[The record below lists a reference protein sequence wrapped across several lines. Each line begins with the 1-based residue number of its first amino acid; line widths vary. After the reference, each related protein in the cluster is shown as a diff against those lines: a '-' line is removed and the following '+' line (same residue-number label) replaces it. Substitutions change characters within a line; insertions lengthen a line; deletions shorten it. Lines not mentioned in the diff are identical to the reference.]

1 MSIKFFPL
9 SRISHRPC
17 LIRSLYEHEQ
27 SARRRLSGR
36 QPFHPCGHWPTGRGG
51 NMAMA
56 SEHSGQGRQNRLL
69 FALTPEDHS
78 LLAPHLK
85 KQSLQVGTL
94 LQEEGEPV
102 EQIYFPHQGMISLLA
117 IMSDGQG
124 IETATVGS
132 EGVGGAMSGFGA
144 SRGFTRAVVQAP
156 LMASRISSL
165 QFQAAVQK
173 SETLRNLMASYSE
186 ALLAQ
191 VQQTAACNALHA
203 MESRLA
209 RWLLQTRDR
218 IDTDVLP
225 LTQEFLSQMLGV
237 RRTTVTLVA
246 RQLEQAGL
254 IQNRRGRIVIIDSE
268 GLKDVA
274 CECYA
279 IIRDQM
285 SAALP

>member
-1 MSIKFFPL
+1 
-9 SRISHRPC
+9 
-17 LIRSLYEHEQ
+17 
-27 SARRRLSGR
+27 
-36 QPFHPCGHWPTGRGG
+36 
-51 NMAMA
+51 MAMA

-85 KQSLQVGTL
+85 EQSLKLGTL
-94 LQEEGEPV
+94 VQEAGEPV
-102 EQIYFPHQGMISLLA
+102 EQIYFPHQGMVSLLA

-132 EGVGGAMSGFGA
+132 EGVVGAMSGFGVR
-144 SRGFTRAVVQAP
+144 RGFTRAVVQAP
-156 LMASRISSL
+156 LVASRISSL

-186 ALLAQ
+186 TLLAQ

-254 IQNRRGRIVIIDSE
+254 IQNRRGRIVIIDRK
-268 GLKDVA
+268 GLEDVA

-285 SAALP
+285 NGTLS